1 MSQSCSTRRC
11 SRRRS
16 CSSGSDV
23 RAMIFEAVGQPLS
36 AVERDTPSP
45 GEGELLLRV
54 HACGICRT
62 DLHLLDG
69 EVEIAEAPRILG
81 HQIIGT
87 VERIG
92 EQAPDSPRAAPS
104 PSAARSSDERSHAGD
119 RAAESGAAEAAAG
132 FAPGDRVGVP
142 WLGWSCG
149 ECEWCL
155 SGRENLCPRARFTGC
170 DIDGGMAE
178 YAVADARFCFPIPP
192 GYPDEQ
198 AAPLMCAGL
207 IGYRALRM
215 CGEARRVGLYGF
227 GASAHILAQ
236 VLVSQDREVYAFTR
250 AGDEKAQSF
259 ARELGAVWAGDSQAR
274 PPQSLDAAIIFAPD
288 GALVP
293 LALEA
298 VAPAGVV
305 VCGGIHMSDI
315 PSFPYSA
322 LWRERIVRS
331 VANLTRTDGHEFL
344 QLAPEVPVKTRVTT
358 YPLEQ
363 ANEAL
368 ADLRAGRFSGA
379 AVLVP

>member
-1 MSQSCSTRRC
+1 M
-11 SRRRS
+11 
-16 CSSGSDV
+16 
-23 RAMIFEAVGQPLS
+23 RAMIFEAVGQPLR
-36 AVERDTPSP
+36 AVERDVPSP
-45 GEGELLLRV
+45 GAGQLLLRV

-69 EVEIAEAPRILG
+69 EVEIAEQPRILG

-92 EQAPDSPRAAPS
+92 EQASESRI
-104 PSAARSSDERSHAGD
+104 ERSGVDGD
-119 RAAESGAAEAAAG
+119 RAAESGAAEAATG

-155 SGRENLCPRARFTGC
+155 SGRENLCPRARFTGR

-259 ARELGAVWAGDSQAR
+259 ARELGAVWAGDADAR
-274 PPQSLDAAIIFAPD
+274 PPQPLDAAIIFAPD

-293 LALEA
+293 LALQA

-322 LWRERIVRS
+322 LWQERIVRS

-344 QLAPEVPVKTRVTT
+344 QLAPEVPVKTHVTT

-368 ADLRAGRFSGA
+368 ADLRGGRFSGA